1 MIFGKKCTYQTVLI
15 AVSPEFPNNASGI
28 AQASG
33 CSPDMVK
40 RSLVEVEAESDVY
53 VLLTTSH
60 LQLISIYP
68 VFSKQAYI

>member
-1 MIFGKKCTYQTVLI
+1 M

-40 RSLVEVEAESDVY
+40 RSLAEVEAESDVY

-60 LQLISIYP
+60 L
-68 VFSKQAYI
+68 